1 MPFLAIIVDFIAVGL
16 YHIQAINLT
25 SSILLIGLIGQT
37 LITLVLLIFTF
48 QYKGPRFTRYQL
60 IFYRFFSI
68 RYAIIFLSMLVNAL
82 VLFLYYLN
90 YSGINPLIFQ

>member
-25 SSILLIGLIGQT
+25 SSILLIGLIGQA

-48 QYKGPRFTRYQL
+48 QYKGCL
-60 IFYRFFSI
+60 
-68 RYAIIFLSMLVNAL
+68 
-82 VLFLYYLN
+82 LYT
-90 YSGINPLIFQ
+90 SDAADD